1 MYLIHAEADVRLG
14 NFARAEH
21 IFTQFQKTRD
31 PQYVSKGNQG
41 EALITEIMNSR
52 RIELWRESF
61 RILDLKRLNQPI
73 KRGSNFEIRFC
84 GFLEKNTNASDLGTT
99 LTT

>member
-1 MYLIHAEADVRLG
+1 MYLIQAEADARLG
-14 NFARAEH
+14 NFAKAEH
-21 IFTQFQKTRD
+21 IFTQFQKSRD

-52 RIELWRESF
+52 RIELWGEGF

-73 KRGSNFEIRFC
+73 KRGSNFEIGFC
-84 GFLEKNTNASDLGTT
+84 GFLEKDTNASGWTWVQP
-99 LTT
+99 